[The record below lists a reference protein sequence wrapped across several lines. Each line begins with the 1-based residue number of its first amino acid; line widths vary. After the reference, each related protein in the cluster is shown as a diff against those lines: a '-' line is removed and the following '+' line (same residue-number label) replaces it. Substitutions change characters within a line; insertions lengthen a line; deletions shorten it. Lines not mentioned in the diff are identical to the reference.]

1 MKPKSA
7 TALVG
12 ALLILAMAA
21 LPQVAEAV
29 GG

>member
-1 MKPKSA
+1 LKPKSA